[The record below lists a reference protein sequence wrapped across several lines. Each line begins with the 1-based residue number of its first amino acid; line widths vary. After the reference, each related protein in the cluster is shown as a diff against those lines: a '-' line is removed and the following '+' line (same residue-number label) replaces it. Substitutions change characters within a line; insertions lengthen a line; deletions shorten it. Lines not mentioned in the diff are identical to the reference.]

1 LRIAVHDYAGHPF
14 QVQLSRELARRGHD
28 ILHLHCASL
37 ATGKGALERMP
48 GDPRGF
54 SVEGVTLDRQ
64 FDKYSLWR
72 RPIHERKYA
81 QKVMRLLRS
90 FKPDLV
96 VSSNT
101 PLISQWLILSECA
114 KRDVK
119 FVFWQQD
126 ILGVAIKKA
135 IKRRLTVIGGLV
147 GNGFVR
153 LEARL
158 LRRSDAIITI
168 SDDFVPVLAEW
179 VLPPEKIQVIENW
192 APLDEIP
199 VLPRDNAWARD
210 HDLND
215 KRVVLYCGTLG
226 LKHNPRPLL
235 ELAMRFRGEED
246 LRVVVVSE
254 GLGSQWLRERATRAN
269 AKNLTLLGLQPYQRL
284 PEVLATGD
292 VLVAL
297 LEPEAGVFSVPSKV
311 LSYLCAGRPVLALVP
326 TANLAAR
333 VIGRSRSGV
342 VVDPHDVDA
351 FVSAAARL
359 LERPTLRA
367 ALGRRAR
374 QYAENNFDIRRIG
387 DSFEEVFQR
396 AASP

>member
-1 LRIAVHDYAGHPF
+1 LRIVVHDYAGHPF

-48 GDPRGF
+48 SDPRGF
-54 SVEGVTLDRQ
+54 CVEGVTLDRQ

-72 RPIHERKYA
+72 RPIHERTYA
-81 QKVMRLLRS
+81 QKVVRTLRS

-96 VSSNT
+96 ISSNT
-101 PLISQWLILSECA
+101 PLISQWLILSECV
-114 KRDVK
+114 KRDVR

-126 ILGVAIKKA
+126 ILGVAIEKA
-135 IKRRLTVIGGLV
+135 IKRRFTVIGGLI
-147 GNGFVR
+147 GNGFIS

-158 LRRSDAIITI
+158 LRRSDAIVTI
-168 SDDFVPVLAEW
+168 SDDFLPVLAEW
-179 VLPPEKIQVIENW
+179 VLPPEKIHVIENW

-235 ELAMRFRGEED
+235 ELAMRLRGEED

-254 GLGSQWLRERATRAN
+254 GLGSQWLQERATRAHT
-269 AKNLTLLGLQPYQRL
+269 KNLTLLGLQPYQRL

-297 LEPEAGVFSVPSKV
+297 LEPEAGIFSVPSKV
-311 LSYLCAGRPVLALVP
+311 LSYLCAGRPVLASVP

-333 VIGRSRSGV
+333 VIGGSRSGV
-342 VVDPHDVDA
+342 VVDPDDVDA

-367 ALGRRAR
+367 ALGQRAR
-374 QYAENNFDIRRIG
+374 QYADNNFDIRRIG

>member
-28 ILHLHCASL
+28 VLHLYCASL
-37 ATGKGALERMP
+37 PTGKGALEKTPDDP
-48 GDPRGF
+48 GDF

-64 FDKYSLWR
+64 FDRYSLWR

-81 QKVMRLLRS
+81 RQVVEILRS

-96 VSSNT
+96 VSSNA
-101 PLISQWLILSECA
+101 PLISQSFILSECA
-114 KRDVK
+114 RQDVK

-126 ILGVAIKKA
+126 ILGVAIKNA

-147 GNGFVR
+147 GDGFIS
-153 LEARL
+153 LERRL
-158 LRRSDAIITI
+158 LQRSDAIVTI

-179 VLPPEKIQVIENW
+179 ALPAEKIQVIENW
-192 APLDEIP
+192 APVDEIP

-210 HDLND
+210 HGLSD

-235 ELAMRFRGEED
+235 ELAIRLQGEED

-254 GLGSQWLRERATRAN
+254 GLGSRWLQERATK
-269 AKNLTLLGLQPYQRL
+269 AKIDNLTLLGLQSYQQL

-292 VLVAL
+292 ILVAL

-311 LSYLCAGRPVLALVP
+311 LSYFCAGRPVLASVP
-326 TANLAAR
+326 AANLAAR
-333 VIGRSRSGV
+333 IIGRNRSGV
-342 VVDPHDVDA
+342 VVDPDDVDT

-374 QYAENNFDIRRIG
+374 QYAEDTFDIHRIG
-387 DSFEEVFQR
+387 DRFEEIFQR